1 MQYINK
7 LPAVFQ
13 TVTEKKFFDATM
25 DQVFS
30 KKDSDYLAGFLGRRT
45 PGRYNPI
52 SDFYIPEP
60 SKNRTWWQLEAT
72 AFARNPDTTRSNIYF
87 YEDLLNRIEYYDGNT
102 LNQDR
107 LFESEYYS
115 FGPPIDYDMFVNYQ
129 NYYWVEQGLPVITI
143 TGVTSADI
151 IGQSSY
157 TTPITADPPNLTLTT
172 GLNIA
177 LPDDP
182 DYTEP
187 HYVENFGGC
196 IGIKLIEHFPDF
208 TAGTI
213 FEFLPW
219 DGQIELSNGR
229 IIDNRFWDAT
239 TWDTQTQPSTGD
251 YITIERGALDRNAWS
266 RTNKWFHIDA
276 INTTIQVTGTGFP
289 VNATRALRP
298 IIQFIADIPLY
309 KSGTQFRSE
318 IDYGFRDNEFG
329 NPLRRTTYQGQ
340 QLADINDEFDIQM
353 SNGDIVGFFNDDTE
367 FNFWDI
373 EPLYWDVGPPP
384 QWDAGIGRVN
394 QFLYQVIVALDGTVD
409 FAPYTSW
416 DTPVLEGD
424 IVFILEDGP
433 WDAAQR
439 GQTWY
444 YSLGVWQKAFN
455 DKIYLNQA
463 PLFVLYDHNGIELDD
478 PVTYPASDFQGSE
491 IFSYKI
497 NTEPGATVDPV
508 LRFPIVYTSLR
519 QASDIMFQNDLITER
534 YVYGTAKLN
543 IDGYYYYKTTTSPIL
558 YNNWNLYQP
567 CPCDDIV
574 PPPPCNCLETSKQRV
589 IDKFVVGYGSE
600 YQFRLSITPYGYP
613 AAPDIIVSVNGL
625 EVKNAT
631 EQPDGYTFVEI
642 NNRIYVDLTTYLT
655 NLLIAPQSQAPVV
668 ETQTYSWNLLDPAE
682 PGYFEIPQQ
691 LEANPTQEEVSE
703 LSGSDLTQHFASIIA
718 NQIGFTGTSFGGDN
732 NYRDTRKNRSLG
744 KYILQNVA
752 PLLKTMLVSSSDDLD
767 FIKGLTFSQDEYT
780 KFKNKYLQTALQLI
794 NTGFNPVQYYNNTIV
809 ISLWVE
815 EILKMVNISK
825 EFSNAFAYSY
835 MIANGSPFISET
847 FTVPVSGLIS
857 LSGYVDL
864 SDPKNALYVYDTT
877 GNETLLTIGVDYEI
891 VSTNLSIEIQLNT
904 INVPA
909 GNSVYVALY
918 KNPLPA
924 YIPTTPSKIGA
935 YGVYLPRIELDTSYA
950 IPTNVIIGHDGSK
963 TIAYGDYRDQLL
975 LELEKRIYNL
985 IQYRFR
991 HEHYL
996 PIRLESVKPGYFR
1009 ETRYSREEYL
1019 DITESYLNKWSAKN
1033 RSNYRAND
1041 WDSASVVTPISQLWK
1056 LYNYTVAEDAIT
1068 GAPLN
1073 LPGNWKGIFQYYYDT
1088 YYPDTRP
1095 WEMLGFSEQPSWWVY
1110 EYGAPVLNL
1119 AGQEVWPSTAAG
1131 NNNMYAD
1138 LEAGIIRQGPTAIY
1152 DPITL
1157 AVQPQVMWARP
1168 GLSTIIPVD
1177 AAGEII
1183 SVMTLFNVVFS
1194 GNPYEPF
1201 DGYDN
1206 DWTYGDGAPVEQA
1219 WMSTSSYAFTV
1230 QEILM
1235 LTRPAP
1241 YGELIWD
1248 TLGTELSPGMIT
1260 VPTSTE
1266 PVMST
1271 TNWQFVQNDT
1281 YTSTDPFFAWMRPK
1295 NEDQIVHGET
1305 VENVVQVRFGYQ
1317 RWISDRILFL
1327 GKNVG
1332 DTFGQKIRTLDVNLA
1347 NKLAGFT
1354 NKDTTNTY
1362 IESISPGATTNTL
1375 IIPSNNFEVVLHKS
1389 PPVDTYSYSGVVIR
1403 ALADGT
1409 FVVYGYDLINSEFIT
1424 LDRSNAKLIEVRVGG
1439 TPSEFQY
1446 FAVGTTYV
1454 AGDIVR
1460 YNGVY
1465 YLNLET
1471 QLADSFVPARWKKL
1485 NGLPTIGGIE
1495 VSYKP
1500 VSLTTIT
1507 KVPYGTVFKTAQQVF
1522 DFLISWGAWLET
1534 QGWKFDDANQDT
1546 NQLNDWLNS
1555 AKQYLFWLNTNW
1567 APDASI
1573 QLSPLANKA
1582 VLEVKTGYPENVET
1596 LSNGVYSILDKFGV
1610 AIAPNNTAT
1619 DRDGRLITVEP
1630 TNLATGGIYYLQINT
1645 TETEHV
1651 LIFDNETSFSDVVY
1665 SPLLR
1670 ARQERLRF
1678 NGFRSNGWYGKME
1691 APGYLILDNE
1701 LVPNYDTI
1709 VEAMRYYYDPNVTI
1723 DNPSLEDLGRHL
1735 IGYESKSY
1743 LDNLQVSNDVQYLFY
1758 QGMIREKGTKK
1769 AFEKL
1774 FRSTKVQ
1781 SDEIIEVFEEW
1792 ALKLGEF
1799 GNTIDQVST
1808 EFILKPEQNTGEVV
1822 VARMSFVPSK
1832 IGFVRQINILNAQN
1846 TYTKVPK
1853 VVVYPPDADPNDPD
1867 LTEPLR
1873 IAKAYVVLDSNGRIS
1888 RVDVTDP
1895 GYGYLEAPY
1904 IEINSGSEPHNL
1916 DKLYSVWQ
1924 GSSSM
1929 DETLDNVINID
1940 IDQVD
1945 KWIMRPNDPQYSLKF
1960 PTTNKID
1967 YATPNA
1973 GYVNFN
1979 DVDWYSFDTVTT
1991 AVEWG
1996 TDNLNPSENETL
2008 WVAKTFTEDWD
2019 VYKLIDIT
2027 AASGFNLFASEDSGE
2042 LYLRT
2047 DLSYLITPETST
2059 TGNQTDFG
2067 NLLAFQVIEAQA
2079 VAYKPDD
2086 LGSLQAIVPVTA
2098 TATSS
2103 ISLGSVTSLTV
2114 TNPGLRLDANPTVTI
2129 SAPSVTQAVL
2139 TPVMSFGTVQS
2150 LIINNPG
2157 AGYITPPVITIQP
2170 PAEGA
2175 TASASIGLNGTIS
2188 LNLLTGGQGYA
2199 VAPIVTIPA
2208 PTHGTIVQATG
2219 AAVLQLGG
2227 FGNVSSTYITNQGN
2241 AYWNKPV
2248 VTVSAPVTVNAT
2260 ATETITFGNIVSVT
2274 MTNFGQGYYYIP
2286 AVTITGDGFGATAI
2300 ANISGGKVT
2309 SITIINQGSGYN
2321 VASINIS
2328 APSVITAVL
2337 DANIAGG
2344 KVTSLAILD
2353 PGLGYSTPP
2362 TLTIALPTFTT
2373 ATATATISSGAVTA
2387 LNIISPGSG
2396 YNGAPPVITIAS
2408 PPGANGATAT
2418 AVLSNG
2424 SIVGILM
2431 NNVGSGYIFTPTV
2444 TVDAPTGSTATATA
2458 IVDDAGSLTGFTITN
2473 AGGGYATAPT
2483 VTIEAPVGAGTV
2495 NEISIISPG
2504 FGYDFVPV
2512 ITITGDGSG
2521 ATATAIITDGLITDI
2536 NITNSGSGY
2545 TFATATLSTTDGEIH
2560 EITVTKKG
2568 MNYLIPPVVQILDN
2582 GVTFLGAT
2590 AKAVVFGGQVTSI
2603 EVLTPG
2609 AGYTNP
2615 IVIIAPPPEIL
2626 PDANY
2631 ALAFQF
2637 DFVDVD
2643 YNYYKLVN
2651 LDGVPLTEEDVPVY
2665 ADFTKLMLYK
2675 SMRFV
2680 SVATGTPFLD
2690 AGTITNIDVVSGGEG
2705 YSVAPTVLIN
2715 GDGSGATATAV
2726 LTNGTVSSV
2735 IMNNI
2740 GSGYTFANVSFM
2752 PPDNPVYVTPGDKI
2766 WVDNMDKKWAV
2777 LEYNTTDIVKPQ
2789 LNPFRLQEPLIN
2801 SSLFQ
2806 SARVFAT
2813 RTKDELVLLP
2823 IFDPFKDIL
2832 PGPVKQNISYISM
2845 QDPARYNVTGNER
2858 LFSSNITFG
2867 EAQVGQLWWDTSS
2880 ARYVYYEQPIA
2891 LDGSETEVDNLV
2903 YRRDR
2908 WGQLF
2913 PGSTIAIYEWVK
2925 SPVPPSEYIGTGI
2938 PRNTDNYVQLV
2949 TSNRFTGDT
2958 EINYYFWVIG
2968 ATDKPNVENRTI
2980 PALDVTMLLESPKSQ
2995 NFVFFCPIQQTLT
3008 NNSYMFYNVLE
3019 ILSYRGDNVQ
3029 LQYRLTERDDQEH
3042 VQWALF
3048 REGDPNSVVTDQ
3060 FWNKMV
3066 DSICGYTKVLPVSSE
3081 YDNGIIVAK
3090 DLPWDIYGWDIALWD
3105 SATATTSALYGE
3117 VLPVPDP
3124 MLTEDEKYGIQYRP
3138 RQGMFIKLL
3147 AARKIFVQ
3155 AGNELLK
3162 HIPIRDNDPGWNTDV
3177 NSDVYWTY
3185 TNWYAVGFE
3194 NAVPTVVFQTL
3205 TQANAALIANQ
3216 LVVGDIVQVTNGTVD
3231 NRFVLY
3237 NVVQINPNIPVL
3249 SLEEVGIEDSAIELL
3264 DTIYTVTNHY
3274 GLSVELRELLN
3285 AFRTKV
3291 MVDAYKVDQNELFF
3305 SMVNYVLSEQKNP
3318 DWVFKSSYIY
3328 IKENNLP
3335 LSQGNLYVPDQ
3346 IDNII
3351 KYIMDVK
3358 PYHTQIRDYTSTY
3371 VTTDI
3376 APGTAIDSY
3385 KISTIL
3391 TFGPDNTDYT
3401 EPGHWDAVC
3410 DEAIENITEGPWE
3423 IYAWDVCPPPVYVLN
3438 AQTFID
3444 NIEQFV
3450 SEETVYTVPLT
3461 FFDSSKIGYSQLFPY
3476 TFNFN
3481 SLNLNDPQTFITPHN
3496 IVGVQVGTTVLIY
3509 GRDYFVEYNGNGT
3522 YTAYFYNNPGS
3533 SPEPVALVWFDGGG
3547 MQPFKYNTSRNE
3559 VAYGFPKDDLVINV
3573 DTILPV
3579 NDDNGTLRPYVAWG
3593 DVWEEIG
3600 NPVAQA
3606 IVDAGGDP
3614 VIPWD
3619 MPLNPVPVLLDNHV
3633 ISSKENTNPKDGAHF
3648 YRNAQKFEG
3657 SLLIDLPAP
3666 TSLDENLDVITV
3678 FVDPLTHPAG
3688 TDILTDPG
3696 PASTPGVIWIE
3707 GERIEYRLK
3716 TLIAPD
3722 TWELRLVRRGTMGT
3736 GPTEHLA
3743 MIPSLAD
3750 PLILVPNPVW
3760 VERNNYMP
3768 VPANDEVWNILTAP
3782 GIPDISTEGP
3792 VNEFTSVTNVPV
3804 GGLWYSYTAQAEFL
3818 KQEEGNGIP

>member
-1 MQYINK
+1 MTQYINK

-30 KKDSDYLAGFLGRRT
+30 KKDSDYLAGFLGRRA

-72 AFARNPDTTRSNIYF
+72 AFSRNPDTTRSNIYF

-115 FGPPIDYDMFVNYQ
+115 FGPPIDYDMFINYQ
-129 NYYWVEQGLPVITI
+129 NYYWIEQGLPVITI
-143 TGVTSADI
+143 TGVVAADI

-157 TTPITADPPNLTLTT
+157 TTPVTADPPNLTLTT
-172 GLNIA
+172 GMNIA

-182 DYTEP
+182 DYADP

-196 IGIKLIEHFPDF
+196 IGIKLVDHFPDF

-266 RTNKWFHIDA
+266 RTNKWFHIYA
-276 INTTIQVTGTGFP
+276 INATINATGTGFP

-309 KSGTQFRSE
+309 KSGTQFREE
-318 IDYGFRDNEFG
+318 INYGFRDDVFG
-329 NPLRRTTYQGQ
+329 NPLRRATYQGR
-340 QLADINDEFDIQM
+340 QLALINDEFDIQM
-353 SNGDIVGFFNDDTE
+353 RDGDIVGFFNDDTE

-384 QWDAGIGRVN
+384 EWDAGFGRIN
-394 QFLYQVIVALDGTVD
+394 QFLYKVVVALDGTVD

-416 DTPVLEGD
+416 ATPVLEGD
-424 IVFILEDGP
+424 IVFVLEDGP

-444 YSLGVWQKAFN
+444 YSLGIWQKAFN

-478 PVTYPASDFQGSE
+478 PVTYPGSDFRGSK

-534 YVYGTAKLN
+534 YVYGTAKLD

-589 IDKFVVGYGSE
+589 IDKFVVGYGSK
-600 YQFRLSITPYGYP
+600 YQFKLSVIPYGYP
-613 AAPDIIVSVNGL
+613 VAPDIIVSVNGV
-625 EVKNAT
+625 EVKSAAD
-631 EQPDGYTFVEI
+631 QIGGYTFVEI
-642 NNRIYVDLTTYLT
+642 NNRIYVDLTVYLT
-655 NLLIAPQSQAPVV
+655 NLLLVTQSQPPVV
-668 ETQTYSWNLLDPAE
+668 ETQTYTWENLDPVE
-682 PGYFEIPQQ
+682 PGYFQIPQQ
-691 LEANPTQEEVSE
+691 LEANPTQEEVTE

-744 KYILQNVA
+744 TFILQNVS

-794 NTGFNPVQYYNNTIV
+794 NNGFNPVQYYNNSIV
-809 ISLWVE
+809 ISMWVE
-815 EILKMVNISK
+815 EILKIVNVSK

-835 MIANGSPFISET
+835 MIANGSPFANET
-847 FTVPVSGLIS
+847 FTVPMGGLLT
-857 LSGYVDL
+857 LSNYVDL
-864 SDPKNALYVYDTT
+864 NDPKNALYVYDTT
-877 GNETLLTIGVDYEI
+877 GSETLLTVGVDYEV
-891 VSTNLSIEIQLNT
+891 VSTNLSIEVQLNT
-904 INVPA
+904 VNVSV
-909 GNSVYVALY
+909 GNTVYVALY

-924 YIPTTPSKIGA
+924 YIPSTPSKIGA
-935 YGVYLPRIELDTSYA
+935 YGVYLPRIELDTSYV

-985 IQYRFR
+985 IQYKFR
-991 HEHYL
+991 HQHYL
-996 PIRLESVKPGYFR
+996 PIRLEDVKPGYFR
-1009 ETRYSREEYL
+1009 QTRYTKDEYL

-1033 RSNYRAND
+1033 RANYRAND
-1041 WDSASVVTPISQLWK
+1041 WTSASLTAPMNQLWK
-1056 LYNYTVAEDAIT
+1056 LYNYSVAEDATT

-1095 WEMLGFSEQPSWWVY
+1095 WEMFGFSEQPSWWTT
-1110 EYGAPVLNL
+1110 EYGLPVLNL
-1119 AGQEVWPSTAAG
+1119 AGQEVWTSTAAG
-1131 NNNMYAD
+1131 AHNMYAD
-1138 LEAGIIRQGPTAIY
+1138 LEAGIIRQGPSAIY
-1152 DPITL
+1152 DPVTL
-1157 AVQPQVMWARP
+1157 AVQPNPMWARP
-1168 GLSTIIPVD
+1168 GLSSIIPVD

-1194 GNPYEPF
+1194 GNPFEPF

-1206 DWTYGDGAPVEQA
+1206 DWKYGDGSPVEQA
-1219 WMSTSSYAFTV
+1219 WMSTSSYAFTI

-1241 YGELIWD
+1241 YGELMWD
-1248 TLGTELSPGMIT
+1248 TLGTELSPGMIN
-1260 VPTSTE
+1260 VPASIE

-1271 TNWQFVQNDT
+1271 MNWQFVQNDI
-1281 YTSTDPFFAWMRPK
+1281 YTNADSFFAWMRPK
-1295 NEDQIVHGET
+1295 NKDQIVHAES
-1305 VENVVQVRFGYQ
+1305 VDNEIQVRFGYQ
-1317 RWISDRILFL
+1317 RWVSDRILFL
-1327 GKNVG
+1327 GKNVTE
-1332 DTFGQKIRTLDVNLA
+1332 TFGQKIRTLDVNLA

-1389 PPVDTYSYSGVVIR
+1389 PPVDTYSYSGVIIR
-1403 ALADGT
+1403 GLADGT

-1424 LDRSNAKLIEVRVGG
+1424 LDRSNAKLIEITVGG
-1439 TPSEFQY
+1439 TPAEFLY
-1446 FAVGTTYV
+1446 FTIGATYKP
-1454 AGDIVR
+1454 GDIVR

-1471 QLADSFVPARWKKL
+1471 QIADSFVPTRWKKL
-1485 NGLPTIGGIE
+1485 NGLPVVGGIE

-1507 KVPYGTVFKTAQQVF
+1507 KVPYGTIYKTAQEVF
-1522 DFLISWGAWLET
+1522 DFLIGWGAWLET
-1534 QGWKFDDANQDT
+1534 QGWKFDDVNQDT
-1546 NQLNDWLNS
+1546 NQLNDWLN
-1555 AKQYLFWLNTNW
+1555 AGKQYLFWLNTAW

-1573 QLSPLANKA
+1573 QLSPLANRA
-1582 VLEVKTGYPENVET
+1582 VLEVKSGYPENVET

-1610 AIAPNNTAT
+1610 AIAPNNTST
-1619 DRDGRLITVEP
+1619 DRDGRLISVEP
-1630 TNLATGGIYYLQINT
+1630 TNLASGGIYYLQINT
-1645 TETEHV
+1645 TETEHI
-1651 LIFDNETSFSDVVY
+1651 LIFDNETSFSDVIY

-1670 ARQERLRF
+1670 ARQDRLRF

-1691 APGYLILDNE
+1691 APGYLIIDNE

-1709 VEAMRYYYDPNVTI
+1709 VEAMRYYYDSNVTI

-1758 QGMIREKGTKK
+1758 QGVIREKGTEK
-1769 AFEKL
+1769 AFTKL

-1781 SDEIIEVFEEW
+1781 SNEIIKVFEEW

-1808 EFILKPEQNTGEVV
+1808 EFILKPEQNTGEVII
-1822 VARMSFVPSK
+1822 ARLSFVPSK

-1846 TYTKVPK
+1846 IYTEIPK
-1853 VVVYPPDADPNDPD
+1853 VVIYPPDADPADPE
-1867 LTEPLR
+1867 LIEPLR

-1888 RVDVTDP
+1888 RVDITDP

-1904 IEINSGSEPHNL
+1904 VEIDSGSEPHNL

-1945 KWIMRPNDPQYSLKF
+1945 KWIVRPNDPQYSLTF

-1979 DVDWYSFDTVTT
+1979 DVDWYSFDTVST
-1991 AVEWG
+1991 AVQWG
-1996 TDNLNPSENETL
+1996 TDKLNPTENETL

-2019 VYKLIDIT
+2019 VYKLIDVT
-2027 AASGFNLFASEDSGE
+2027 AASGFDVFRADGGD
-2042 LYLRT
+2042 LYLKT
-2047 DLSYLITPETST
+2047 DLSYLITPETSA

-2079 VAYKPDD
+2079 KVYKPE
-2086 LGSLQAIVPVTA
+2086 LYAAIQAIVPISA
-2098 TATSS
+2098 TAITS
-2103 ISLGSVTSLTV
+2103 
-2114 TNPGLRLDANPTVTI
+2114 
-2129 SAPSVTQAVL
+2129 
-2139 TPVMSFGTVQS
+2139 
-2150 LIINNPG
+2150 
-2157 AGYITPPVITIQP
+2157 
-2170 PAEGA
+2170 
-2175 TASASIGLNGTIS
+2175 
-2188 LNLLTGGQGYA
+2188 
-2199 VAPIVTIPA
+2199 
-2208 PTHGTIVQATG
+2208 
-2219 AAVLQLGG
+2219 
-2227 FGNVSSTYITNQGN
+2227 
-2241 AYWNKPV
+2241 
-2248 VTVSAPVTVNAT
+2248 
-2260 ATETITFGNIVSVT
+2260 
-2274 MTNFGQGYYYIP
+2274 
-2286 AVTITGDGFGATAI
+2286 ITGDE
-2300 ANISGGKVT
+2300 VT
-2309 SITIINQGSGYN
+2309 SITIVQSGTGLDDN
-2321 VASINIS
+2321 PI
-2328 APSVITAVL
+2328 ITI
-2337 DANIAGG
+2337 DPPPAG
-2344 KVTSLAILD
+2344 I
-2353 PGLGYSTPP
+2353 
-2362 TLTIALPTFTT
+2362 T
-2373 ATATATISSGAVTA
+2373 ATAMAV
-2387 LNIISPGSG
+2387 
-2396 YNGAPPVITIAS
+2396 V
-2408 PPGANGATAT
+2408 
-2418 AVLSNG
+2418 VD
-2424 SIVGILM
+2424 GILTEIIIT
-2431 NNVGSGYIFTPTV
+2431 NTGSGYIS
-2444 TVDAPTGSTATATA
+2444 APN
-2458 IVDDAGSLTGFTITN
+2458 I
-2473 AGGGYATAPT
+2473 
-2483 VTIEAPVGAGTV
+2483 TIESPVGLGTV
-2495 NEISIISPG
+2495 REIDILSSG
-2504 FGYDFVPV
+2504 YGYDFIPDV
-2512 ITITGDGSG
+2512 IITGDGTG
-2521 ATATAIITDGLITDI
+2521 AQATAIITDGILSNVI
-2536 NITNSGSGY
+2536 ITNPGTGY
-2545 TFATATLSTTDGEIH
+2545 TTAVAALTTTDGTIH
-2560 EITVTKKG
+2560 EIVVTKSG
-2568 MNYLIPPVVQILDN
+2568 MNYISSPNVQVLDN
-2582 GVTFLGAT
+2582 GITFLGCT
-2590 AKAVVFGGQVTSI
+2590 AKAIVYGGKVTSI
-2603 EVLTPG
+2603 EILTPG

-2615 IVIIAPPPEIL
+2615 IVIIAPPTEIL
-2626 PDANY
+2626 PEASY
-2631 ALAFQF
+2631 ALAFLY
-2637 DFVDVD
+2637 DFSDTN
-2643 YNYYKLVN
+2643 YNFYKLVN
-2651 LDGVPLTEEDVPVY
+2651 LDGVPLTEDDVPVY

-2680 SVATGTPFLD
+2680 SVATGEPVLN
-2690 AGTITNIDVVSGGEG
+2690 AGTLSSINIISGGEG
-2705 YSVAPTVLIN
+2705 YQIAPDILIN
-2715 GDGSGATATAV
+2715 GDGIGASANAI
-2726 LTNGTVSSV
+2726 LTNGIVTSV
-2735 IMNNI
+2735 IVNNA
-2740 GSGYTFANVSFM
+2740 GSGYTFMNVSFM
-2752 PPDNPVYVTPGDKI
+2752 PPDNPSYVVPGDKI
-2766 WVDNMDKKWAV
+2766 WIDNVDKKWSV
-2777 LEYNTTDIVKPQ
+2777 LEYNTTNVLKPQ
-2789 LNPFRLQEPLIN
+2789 LNPFRIQEPLIN

-2813 RTKDELVLLP
+2813 RTKHELVLLP
-2823 IFDPFKDIL
+2823 ILDPFKDIL
-2832 PGPVKQNISYISM
+2832 PGPAKQNISYISM

-2858 LFSSNITFG
+2858 LYSSNITFG

-2913 PGSTIAIYEWVK
+2913 PGSTVAIYEWVK
-2925 SPVPPSEYIGTGI
+2925 SPVPPAEYTGTGI
-2938 PRNTDNYVQLV
+2938 PRNTDNYVQVV
-2949 TSNRFTGDT
+2949 TSNRFTSAT
-2958 EINYYFWVIG
+2958 EINYYFWVLG
-2968 ATDKPNVENRTI
+2968 ATDKPNIENRTI

-2995 NFVFFCPIQQTLT
+2995 NFIFFCPIQQTPT

-3029 LQYRLTERDDQEH
+3029 IQYRLTERDDQEH

-3048 REGDPNSVVTDQ
+3048 REGDPNSIVTDQ

-3066 DSICGYTKVLPVSSE
+3066 DSLCGYTKVLPVSAE
-3081 YDNGIIVAK
+3081 YENGIIVAK

-3105 SATATTSALYGE
+3105 TATATTSVLYGE
-3117 VLPVPDP
+3117 ILPVPDP

-3138 RQGMFIKLL
+3138 RQGMFIKLQ

-3155 AGNELLK
+3155 AGNSLLK
-3162 HIPIRDNDPGWNTDV
+3162 HIPIRDNDPGWNSGV
-3177 NSDVYWTY
+3177 NSDIYWEY
-3185 TNWYAVGFE
+3185 TNWYAIGFE

-3205 TQANAALIANQ
+3205 IQANAALVAGQ
-3216 LVVGDIVQVTNGTVD
+3216 LVVGDIVQVTNGTFD
-3231 NRFVLY
+3231 NRFILY
-3237 NVVQINPNIPVL
+3237 SVVQSNPNIPVL
-3249 SLEEVGIEDSAIELL
+3249 SLEEVGIENSAIKLL

-3274 GLSVELRELLN
+3274 GLSVELRELLD

-3291 MVDAYKVDQNELFF
+3291 MVDIYKVDQNELFF
-3305 SMVNYVLSEQKNP
+3305 SLVNYVLSEQKNP

-3335 LSQGNLYVPDQ
+3335 LSQERLYIPDQ

-3351 KYIMDVK
+3351 KYITDVK

-3376 APGTAIDSY
+3376 APGTSIDSY
-3385 KISTIL
+3385 KINTIL
-3391 TFGPDNTDYT
+3391 TFGPANTDYVDA
-3401 EPGHWDAVC
+3401 GHWDAVC
-3410 DEAIENITEGPWE
+3410 NEAVENITEAPWE

-3438 AQTFID
+3438 AQTFTD

-3450 SEETVYTVPLT
+3450 SEENVYTVPLT
-3461 FFDSSKIGYSQLFPY
+3461 FFDASKIGYSQLFPY
-3476 TFNFN
+3476 TFDFN
-3481 SLNLNDPQTFITPHN
+3481 SLNLNNPQTFITPYN
-3496 IVGVQVGTTVLIY
+3496 IVGVQIGTEVLIY
-3509 GRDYFVEYNGNGT
+3509 GRDYFVEYNGDTT
-3522 YTAYFYNNPGS
+3522 YTAYFYNDPGN
-3533 SPEPVALVWFDGGG
+3533 SPVPAALVWFNGGG

-3559 VAYGFPKDDLVINV
+3559 VAYGFPKDDLVVNI
-3573 DTILPV
+3573 DTKLPV
-3579 NDDNGTLRPYVAWG
+3579 NEVDGILRPYVGWG

-3600 NPVAQA
+3600 DPVAQA
-3606 IVDAGGDP
+3606 LIDAGGHP
-3614 VIPWD
+3614 EIPWD
-3619 MPLNPVPVLLDNHV
+3619 MPLNTVPVLLDNI
-3633 ISSKENTNPKDGAHF
+3633 ISSKENTNPRNGTNF
-3648 YRNAQKFEG
+3648 FRNA
-3657 SLLIDLPAP
+3657 LLFGGILLNDITSP
-3666 TSLDENLDVITV
+3666 TSLDENIEVITV
-3678 FVDPLTHPAG
+3678 FVDPVTHPIN
-3688 TDILTDPG
+3688 TDILSNPFGNSPG
-3696 PASTPGVIWIE
+3696 IIWIQ
-3707 GERIEYRLK
+3707 GERIEYRMK
-3716 TLIAPD
+3716 TLIAPN

-3736 GPTEHLA
+3736 APTKHLA
-3743 MIPSLAD
+3743 MIPSLAN

-3760 VERNNYMP
+3760 VEKNNYLP
-3768 VPANDEVWNILTAP
+3768 VDANIEVWNVLTAP
-3782 GIPDISTEGP
+3782 ALPDPSTEGP
-3792 VNEFTSVTNVPV
+3792 INEFTSVTNVPV
-3804 GGLWYSYTAQAEFL
+3804 GGLWYSYTTQAEFL
-3818 KQEEGNGIP
+3818 KQEQGNGIP

>member
-30 KKDSDYLAGFLGRRT
+30 KKDSDYLAGFLGRRE

-115 FGPPIDYDMFVNYQ
+115 FGPPIDYDMFINYQ

-143 TGVTSADI
+143 TGVLASDI
-151 IGQSSY
+151 IGQPSY

-172 GLNIA
+172 GMNIS

-182 DYTEP
+182 DYGDP

-196 IGIKLIEHFPDF
+196 IGIKLVEHFPDF

-229 IIDNRFWDAT
+229 VIDNRFWDAT
-239 TWDTQTQPSTGD
+239 TWDTQTQPSSGD

-276 INTTIQVTGTGFP
+276 INATIQATGTGFP

-318 IDYGFRDNEFG
+318 INYGFRDDLFG
-329 NPLRRTTYQGQ
+329 IPLRRATYQGQ
-340 QLADINDEFDIQM
+340 QLSAINNEFDIQLRD
-353 SNGDIVGFFNDDTE
+353 GDIVGFFNDDTE

-384 QWDAGIGRVN
+384 EWDAGIGRIN
-394 QFLYQVIVALDGTVD
+394 QFLYQVVVALDGTVD

-416 DTPVLEGD
+416 NTPVLEGD
-424 IVFILEDGP
+424 IVFVLEDGP

-478 PVTYPASDFQGSE
+478 PVTYPGSDFQGSE

-543 IDGYYYYKTTTSPIL
+543 IDGYYYYKTTTSPVL

-600 YQFRLSITPYGYP
+600 FQFKLSVTPYGYP
-613 AAPDIIVSVNGL
+613 ASPDIVVSVNGT
-625 EVKNAT
+625 EVKNVT
-631 EQPDGYTFVEI
+631 EQVGGYTFVEI

-655 NLLIAPQSQAPVV
+655 NMLLVPQSQPPVV
-668 ETQTYSWNLLDPAE
+668 ETQTYTWQNLDPAE

-691 LEANPTQEEVSE
+691 LEANPSQEEVSE
-703 LSGSDLTQHFASIIA
+703 ISASDLTQHFSSIIA
-718 NQIGFTGTSFGGDN
+718 AQIGFTGSSFGGDN

-744 KYILQNVA
+744 MFILQNVS

-780 KFKNKYLQTALQLI
+780 KFKNKYLQTALLLI
-794 NTGFNPVQYYNNTIV
+794 NNGFNPVQYYNNSIV

-815 EILKMVNISK
+815 EILKMVNVSK

-835 MIANGSPFISET
+835 MIANGSPFSSET
-847 FTVPVSGLIS
+847 FTVPMGGLIT
-857 LSGYVDL
+857 LANYVDL
-864 SDPKNALYVYDTT
+864 NDPKNALYVYDTT

-891 VSTNLSIEIQLNT
+891 VSTNLSIDVQ
-904 INVPA
+904 INVANVPV
-909 GNSVYVALY
+909 GNSIYVALY

-924 YIPTTPSKIGA
+924 YIPSTPSKIGA
-935 YGVYLPRIELDTSYA
+935 YGVYLPRIELDTSYV

-991 HEHYL
+991 HQHYL
-996 PIRLESVKPGYFR
+996 PIRLEDVKPGYFR
-1009 ETRYSREEYL
+1009 QTRYTREEYL

-1033 RSNYRAND
+1033 RANYRAND
-1041 WDSASVVTPISQLWK
+1041 WVSASMTAPMSELWK
-1056 LYNYTVAEDAIT
+1056 LYNYTVAEDATT

-1095 WEMLGFSEQPSWWVY
+1095 WEMLGFSEQPSWWTS
-1110 EYGAPVLNL
+1110 EYGLPVLNL

-1131 NNNMYAD
+1131 AHNMYAD
-1138 LEAGIIRQGPTAIY
+1138 LEAGIIRQGPTAVY

-1157 AVQPQVMWARP
+1157 TVQPNPMWARP
-1168 GLSTIIPVD
+1168 GLSSIIPVD

-1194 GNPYEPF
+1194 GNPFEPF
-1201 DGYDN
+1201 DGFDN
-1206 DWTYGDGAPVEQA
+1206 DWTYGDGSPVEQA

-1241 YGELIWD
+1241 YGELMWD
-1248 TLGTELSPGMIT
+1248 TIGTELSPGMII
-1260 VPTSTE
+1260 VPDSAE
-1266 PVMST
+1266 PVMSN

-1281 YTSTDPFFAWMRPK
+1281 YTNADPFFAWMRPK
-1295 NEDQIVHGET
+1295 NKDQIVHAET
-1305 VENVVQVRFGYQ
+1305 VDETIQVRFGYQ

-1327 GKNVG
+1327 GKSVG

-1389 PPVDTYSYSGVVIR
+1389 PPVDTYSYSGVIIR

-1424 LDRSNAKLIEVRVGG
+1424 LDRSNAKLIEVTVGG
-1439 TPSEFQY
+1439 TPAEFLY
-1446 FAVGTTYV
+1446 FAVGTTYKP
-1454 AGDIVR
+1454 GDIVR

-1465 YLNLET
+1465 YLNLQT
-1471 QLADSFVPARWKKL
+1471 QVADSFVPARWKKL
-1485 NGLPTIGGIE
+1485 NGLPVVGGIE

-1500 VSLTTIT
+1500 ISAETIT
-1507 KVPYGTVFKTAQQVF
+1507 KVPYGTVFKTAQDVF

-1534 QGWKFDDANQDT
+1534 QGWKFDEVNQDT
-1546 NQLNDWLNS
+1546 NQLSDWLNA

-1582 VLEVKTGYPENVET
+1582 VLEVKAGYPENVET

-1610 AIAPNNTAT
+1610 AIAPNNTST
-1619 DRDGRLITVEP
+1619 DRNGRLISVEP

-1691 APGYLILDNE
+1691 APGYLIIENE

-1781 SDEIIEVFEEW
+1781 SNEIIEVYEEW

-1822 VARMSFVPSK
+1822 VARLSFVPSK

-1853 VVVYPPDADPNDPD
+1853 VIIYPPDADPTDPA

-1904 IEINSGSEPHNL
+1904 IEIDSGSEPHNL

-1940 IDQVD
+1940 IDQVN
-1945 KWIMRPNDPQYSLKF
+1945 KWIMRPNDPQYSLTF

-1973 GYVNFN
+1973 GYVSFN
-1979 DVDWYSFDTVTT
+1979 DVDWYSFDTVST
-1991 AVEWG
+1991 AVQWG
-1996 TDNLNPSENETL
+1996 TTKLNPTENETL

-2019 VYKLIDIT
+2019 VYKLIDVT
-2027 AASGFNLFASEDSGE
+2027 AASGFDVFADAGGD
-2042 LYLRT
+2042 LYLKT

-2079 VAYKPDD
+2079 ITYKPEG
-2086 LGSLQAIVPVTA
+2086 LATIQAVVPVQAQATTSITGGQVTA
-2098 TATSS
+2098 INITQ
-2103 ISLGSVTSLTV
+2103 
-2114 TNPGLRLDANPTVTI
+2114 PGVGLADEPTVTI
-2129 SAPSVTQAVL
+2129 SPPPLVQAVM
-2139 TPVMSFGTVQS
+2139 TPVMLGGKVVGMNIVNGGS
-2150 LIINNPG
+2150 
-2157 AGYITPPVITIQP
+2157 GYVTAPTITIQS
-2170 PAEGA
+2170 PASAA
-2175 TASASIGLNGTIS
+2175 TATATINPTNGTIS
-2188 LNLLTGGQGYA
+2188 LTLVDGGTGYA
-2199 VAPIVTIPA
+2199 STPTVTIAP
-2208 PTHGTIVQATG
+2208 PTHGPIQTAVGVATLGISGQVSG
-2219 AAVLQLGG
+2219 AYL
-2227 FGNVSSTYITNQGN
+2227 TNPGKE
-2241 AYWNKPV
+2241 YWAIPS
-2248 VTVSAPVTVNAT
+2248 VTVTNPTGTAASGIATVNMAGQ
-2260 ATETITFGNIVSVT
+2260 ITG
-2274 MTNFGQGYYYIP
+2274 
-2286 AVTITGDGFGATAI
+2286 VTITNPGYGYTSAPGVNFVGDGVNGYGIGIVSGGYITGVTITDPGFGYTVASALFAQPYNVTAYI
-2300 ANISGGKVT
+2300 TADISGGEVVGL
-2309 SITIINQGSGYN
+2309 NVLNPGYGYT
-2321 VASINIS
+2321 AAPSLTIS
-2328 APSVITAVL
+2328 AP
-2337 DANIAGG
+2337 
-2344 KVTSLAILD
+2344 
-2353 PGLGYSTPP
+2353 
-2362 TLTIALPTFTT
+2362 TFST
-2373 ATATATISSGAVTA
+2373 ATATATISGGSVTA
-2387 LNIISPGSG
+2387 VNIGSPGLG
-2396 YNGAPPVITIAS
+2396 YNGTPPTVTIAA
-2408 PPGANGATAT
+2408 PPGANVATAT
-2418 AVLSNG
+2418 AIITNG
-2424 SIVGILM
+2424 VVTGYTIT
-2431 NNVGSGYIFTPTV
+2431 NQGSGYIFTPTV
-2444 TVDAPTGSTATATA
+2444 TIDAPTGTGATA
-2458 IVDDAGSLTGFTITN
+2458 IPEVTNGVLTGLSITN
-2473 AGGGYATAPT
+2473 PGSGYGTPPSI
-2483 VTIEAPVGAGTV
+2483 TIEAPVGAGTV
-2495 NEISIISPG
+2495 REIEVLSSG
-2504 FGYDFVPV
+2504 FGYDFTPQVF
-2512 ITITGDGSG
+2512 ITGDGIGAS
-2521 ATATAIITDGLITDI
+2521 ATAVVVDGVVTQVVV
-2536 NITNSGSGY
+2536 NNPGSGY
-2545 TFATATLSTTDGEIH
+2545 TSAVATLATTDGKVREVI
-2560 EITVTKKG
+2560 VTKKG
-2568 MNYLIPPVVQILDN
+2568 MNYLVPPEVQILDN

-2590 AKAVVFGGQVTSI
+2590 AKAIVYGGQVTSI
-2603 EVLTPG
+2603 EVLTEG
-2609 AGYTNP
+2609 SGYTNP

-2631 ALAFQF
+2631 ALAFQY
-2637 DFVDVD
+2637 DFSDTD

-2651 LDGVPLTEEDVPVY
+2651 LDGVPLTGDDVTVY

-2680 SVATGTPFLD
+2680 SVATGIPVLD
-2690 AGTITNIDVVSGGEG
+2690 TGTLSSINIVSGGEG
-2705 YSVAPTVLIN
+2705 YQVAPTVLIN
-2715 GDGSGATATAV
+2715 GDGIGASATAV
-2726 LTNGTVSSV
+2726 ITNGVVTSVTV
-2735 IMNNI
+2735 NNA
-2740 GSGYTFANVSFM
+2740 GSGYTFMNVSFM
-2752 PPDNPVYVTPGDKI
+2752 PPDNPSYVVPGDKI
-2766 WVDNMDKKWAV
+2766 WIDNMNKKWAV
-2777 LEYNTTDIVKPQ
+2777 LEYNTTNIVKPQ
-2789 LNPFRLQEPLIN
+2789 LNPFRTQEPLIN

-2832 PGPVKQNISYISM
+2832 PGAAKQNISYISM

-2858 LFSSNITFG
+2858 LYSSNITFG

-2913 PGSTIAIYEWVK
+2913 PGSTIAVYEWVK
-2925 SPVPPSEYIGTGI
+2925 SPVPPAEYTGTGI

-2949 TSNRFTGDT
+2949 TSNRFTSET
-2958 EINYYFWVIG
+2958 EINYYFWVLG

-2980 PALDVTMLLESPKSQ
+2980 PALDVTRLLESPKSQ
-2995 NFVFFCPIQQTLT
+2995 NFIFFCPIQQTAT

-3019 ILSYRGDNVQ
+3019 ILSYRGDNIQ
-3029 LQYRLTERDDQEH
+3029 IQYRLTERDDQEH

-3048 REGDPNSVVTDQ
+3048 REGDPNSIVTDQ

-3066 DSICGYTKVLPVSSE
+3066 DSLCGYTKVLPVSAE
-3081 YDNGIIVAK
+3081 YENGIIVAK
-3090 DLPWDIYGWDIALWD
+3090 DLPWDIYGWDISLWD

-3117 VLPVPDP
+3117 ILPVPDP

-3155 AGNELLK
+3155 AGNSLLK
-3162 HIPIRDNDPGWNTDV
+3162 HIPIRDDDPGWNSDV
-3177 NSDVYWTY
+3177 NSDVYWKY

-3194 NAVPTVVFQTL
+3194 NAVPTSVFQTL
-3205 TQANAALIANQ
+3205 TQANAALVAGQ
-3216 LVVGDIVQVTNGTVD
+3216 LQVGDIVQVTNGTVD

-3249 SLEEVGIEDSAIELL
+3249 SFEEVGIENSAIELL

-3291 MVDAYKVDQNELFF
+3291 MVNTYKVDQNELFF
-3305 SMVNYVLSEQKNP
+3305 SLVNYVLSEQKNP

-3335 LSQGNLYVPDQ
+3335 LSQERLYVPDQ

-3351 KYIMDVK
+3351 KYITDVK

-3385 KISTIL
+3385 KINTVL
-3391 TFGPDNTDYT
+3391 TFGPANTDYT
-3401 EPGHWDAVC
+3401 DPGHWDAVC

-3450 SEETVYTVPLT
+3450 SEENVYTVPLT

-3476 TFNFN
+3476 TFDFN
-3481 SLNLNDPQTFITPHN
+3481 SLNLNNPQTFITPYN
-3496 IVGVQVGTTVLIY
+3496 IVGVQIGTEVLIY
-3509 GRDYFVEYNGNGT
+3509 GRDYFVEYNGDTT
-3522 YTAYFYNNPGS
+3522 YTAYFYNNPGT
-3533 SPEPVALVWFDGGG
+3533 SPVPVALVWFDGGG

-3573 DTILPV
+3573 DTKLPV
-3579 NDDNGTLRPYVAWG
+3579 NDAAGPLTPYVAWG

-3606 IVDAGGDP
+3606 LIDAGGQP
-3614 VIPWD
+3614 EIPWD
-3619 MPLNPVPVLLDNHV
+3619 TPLNPVPVLLDNT
-3633 ISSKENTNPKDGAHF
+3633 ISSKENTNPKDGANF
-3648 YRNAQKFEG
+3648 YRNAHTFEG
-3657 SLLIDLPAP
+3657 ILVNDLPAP
-3666 TSLDENLDVITV
+3666 TSLDENLYVITV

-3688 TDILTDPG
+3688 TDILPNPG
-3696 PASTPGVIWIE
+3696 PESAPGVIWVQ
-3707 GERIEYRLK
+3707 GERIEYRMKELV
-3716 TLIAPD
+3716 APN

-3736 GPTEHLA
+3736 APTEHLA

-3760 VERNNYMP
+3760 VEKNNYMP
-3768 VPANDEVWNILTAP
+3768 VDANAEVWNVLTAP
-3782 GIPDISTEGP
+3782 AIPNPATEGP

-3804 GGLWYSYTAQAEFL
+3804 GGLWYSYTVQANFL
-3818 KQEEGNGIP
+3818 KQEQGNGIP